1 VEGVLLQKS
10 EPMMLNDDEFVT
22 WWEQNREQERKW
34 VRQLSVGL
42 PIGLV
47 FGFPILL
54 SLAFRGWYKRMP
66 YVSGTQFTL
75 ILMACLGI
83 AVFIA
88 VFRMHFRWEQLE
100 QRYREIKARQGQS

>member
-1 VEGVLLQKS
+1 MELH
-10 EPMMLNDDEFVT
+10 DDAFVK
-22 WWEQNREQERKW
+22 WWEEHRDSERKW

-42 PIGLV
+42 PLGLV

-54 SLAFRGWYKRMP
+54 SLVFRGWYKRMP

-88 VFRMHFRWEQLE
+88 VFRMHFRWEQNE
-100 QRYREIKARQGQS
+100 QRYQEIKARQQKS

>member
-1 VEGVLLQKS
+1 MKLT
-10 EPMMLNDDEFVT
+10 DDEFVK
-22 WWEQNREQERKW
+22 WWEENREAERKW

-42 PIGLV
+42 PVGLV

-54 SLAFRGWYKRMP
+54 SLVLRGWYKRMP

-75 ILMACLGI
+75 ILMASLGI

-88 VFRMHFRWEQLE
+88 VFRMYFRWEQHE
-100 QRYREIKARQGQS
+100 QRYLEIKSRQQPS